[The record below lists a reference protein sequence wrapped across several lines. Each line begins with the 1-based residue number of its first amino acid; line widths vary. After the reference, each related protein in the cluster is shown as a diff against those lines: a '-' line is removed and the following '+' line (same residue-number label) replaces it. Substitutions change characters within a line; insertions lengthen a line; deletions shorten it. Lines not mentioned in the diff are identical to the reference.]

1 MKTKSEKTRSFR
13 HPSVYKYGRGQRF
26 DVRVAQPIQ
35 QQLPGVVGEKDFE
48 QMRRQYDAEVAD
60 RGTDAEDNEQSEGD
74 SSIPADADGDTTL
87 DYAAGR
93 DTIPQEEEDL
103 TLEQIVDA
111 LDEDIQ
117 TIDYL
122 VFEFLN
128 NMKGRIIAI
137 KEKI

>member
-26 DVRVAQPIQ
+26 DVAVARQVQ

-48 QMRRQYDAEVAD
+48 AMRRNYDAEVAQ
-60 RGTDAEDNEQSEGD
+60 RGD
-74 SSIPADADGDTTL
+74 SGDDDSAGASSVPADADGDTTL
-87 DYAAGR
+87 DYADGR
-93 DTIPQEEEDL
+93 GTIPQEEEDL
-103 TLEQIVDA
+103 SLPEIVEALE
-111 LDEDIQ
+111 EDIQ